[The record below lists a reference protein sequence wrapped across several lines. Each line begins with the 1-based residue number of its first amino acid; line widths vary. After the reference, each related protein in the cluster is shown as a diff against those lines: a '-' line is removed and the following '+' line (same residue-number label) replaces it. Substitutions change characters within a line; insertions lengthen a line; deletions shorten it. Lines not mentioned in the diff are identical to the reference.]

1 MQLTLRD
8 FFMRI
13 NLVTGVGQRTATA
26 CWRWLVIHP
35 EVQIIDSH
43 VVTRLAR
50 ELDLNTVVTAALQLE
65 LFSRDMNDT
74 VTENLTHSGC
84 LTIADAAYPEQLK
97 ETYAPPL
104 ALYFLGDLRRLNS
117 PQLAVVGSRHPTNYA
132 LRAMRL
138 LLPDVVEHRVCLVS
152 GLAQGVDTLTH
163 QVALAHRGTT
173 IAVIGTGLDKCYP
186 AANRALM
193 TTLAHH
199 QLVLSEYPWGTKGA
213 RHHFPERNRIIAGLS
228 QSVLVVEAA
237 HHSGSLITANIA
249 LQENRNV
256 LAVPG
261 TIDGKNSVGT
271 NELILAGA
279 KPILNSEHI
288 MEELLVDKLPSLEIP

>member
-13 NLVTGVGQRTATA
+13 NLVRGVGRKTANA
-26 CWRWLVIHP
+26 CWRWLDGHP
-35 EVQIIDSH
+35 EI
-43 VVTRLAR
+43 
-50 ELDLNTVVTAALQLE
+50 TVVDSLVVAQMAADLTLNAELTAALQLD
-65 LFSRDMNDT
+65 LFSRETNDT

-84 LTIADAAYPEQLK
+84 MTIVDAAYPVQLR

-104 ALYFLGDLRRLNS
+104 ALYFLGDLRRLRA
-117 PQLAVVGSRHPTNYA
+117 PQLAVVGSRKPTDYA

-138 LLPDVVEHRVCLVS
+138 LLPPIVEQRVCLVS

-173 IAVIGTGLDKCYP
+173 IAVIGTGLDTCYP
-186 AANRALM
+186 AANRDLM
-193 TTLAHH
+193 KTLAHH
-199 QLVLSEYPWGTKGA
+199 QLILSEYPWGTPGA
-213 RHHFPERNRIIAGLS
+213 RHHFPERNRIIAGLA
-228 QSVLVVEAA
+228 QSVLVIEAA
-237 HHSGSLITANIA
+237 HRSGSLITANIA

-261 TIDGKNSVGT
+261 TIDGQNSVGT

-288 MEELLVDKLPSLEIP
+288 MEELLVDKLP

>member
-13 NLVTGVGQRTATA
+13 NLVTGVGQRTANA
-26 CWRWLVIHP
+26 CWRWLLIHP
-35 EVQIIDSH
+35 DVKLIDAPL
-43 VVTRLAR
+43 VTKMAA
-50 ELDLNTVVTAALQLE
+50 ELMFTPQLTAALQLD
-65 LFSRDMNDT
+65 LFSRETNDT

-84 LTIADAAYPEQLK
+84 LTIADAAYPEQLR

-104 ALYFLGDLRRLNS
+104 ALYFLGDLRLLKA
-117 PQLAVVGSRHPTNYA
+117 PQLAVVGSRRPTDYA
-132 LRAMRL
+132 LRVMRL
-138 LLPDVVEHRVCLVS
+138 LLPAVIERRVCLVS
-152 GLAQGVDTLTH
+152 GLAQGVDTLAH

-173 IAVIGTGLDKCYP
+173 IAVIGTGLDHCYP
-186 AANRALM
+186 AANRELM

-199 QLVLSEYPWGTKGA
+199 QLILSEYPWGTPGA

-228 QSVLVVEAA
+228 QSVLVIEAA

-279 KPILNSEHI
+279 KPIMNSEHI
-288 MEELLVDKLPSLEIP
+288 MEEVLVDKLP

>member
-13 NLVTGVGQRTATA
+13 NLVRGVGQRTANA
-26 CWRWLVIHP
+26 CWRWLLIHP
-35 EVQIIDSH
+35 EIQIVDST
-43 VVTRLAR
+43 VVTQLAD
-50 ELDLNTVVTAALQLE
+50 DLGLNDTVTAALQLD
-65 LFSRDMNDT
+65 LFSRETNDT

-84 LTIADAAYPEQLK
+84 LTIADAAYPEQLR

-104 ALYFLGDLRRLNS
+104 ALYFLGDLRRLKA
-117 PQLAVVGSRHPTNYA
+117 PQLAVVGSRYPTDYA

-138 LLPDVVEHRVCLVS
+138 LLPTIVEQRVCLVS

-173 IAVIGTGLDKCYP
+173 VAVIGTGLDTCYP
-186 AANRALM
+186 AANRDLM
-193 TTLAHH
+193 KTLARQ
-199 QLVLSEYPWGTKGA
+199 QLILSEYPWGTPGA
-213 RHHFPERNRIIAGLS
+213 RHHFPERNRIIAGLA
-228 QSVLVVEAA
+228 QSVLVIEAA
-237 HHSGSLITANIA
+237 HRSGSLITANIA

-288 MEELLVDKLPSLEIP
+288 MEELLVDKLP

>member
-8 FFMRI
+8 FFMRL
-13 NLVTGVGQRTATA
+13 NLVRGIGQRTANA
-26 CWRWLVIHP
+26 CWRWLLIHP
-35 EVQIIDSH
+35 EIQLVDST
-43 VVTRLAR
+43 VVTQLA
-50 ELDLNTVVTAALQLE
+50 EALGLNATLTAALQLD
-65 LFSRDMNDT
+65 LFSRETNDT

-84 LTIADAAYPEQLK
+84 LTIADAAYPEQLR

-104 ALYFLGDLRRLNS
+104 ALYFLGDLRRLRG
-117 PQLAVVGSRHPTNYA
+117 PQLAVVGSRHPTDYA
-132 LRAMRL
+132 LRAMRQ
-138 LLPDVVEHRVCLVS
+138 LLPDVVEQRVCLVS
-152 GLAQGVDTLTH
+152 GLAQGVDTLAH

-173 IAVIGTGLDKCYP
+173 IAVIGTGLDSCYP
-186 AANRALM
+186 AANRELM
-193 TTLAHH
+193 KILAHQ
-199 QLVLSEYPWGTKGA
+199 QLILSEYPWGTPGA

-237 HHSGSLITANIA
+237 HRSGSLITANIA
-249 LQENRNV
+249 LQENQNV

-261 TIDGKNSVGT
+261 TIDGQNSVGT

-288 MEELLVDKLPSLEIP
+288 MEELLVDKLP

>member
-8 FFMRI
+8 FFMRL
-13 NLVTGVGQRTATA
+13 NLVTGVGQRTANN
-26 CWRWLVIHP
+26 CWRWLDSRP
-35 EVQIIDSH
+35 EIRQVDP
-43 VVTRLAR
+43 
-50 ELDLNTVVTAALQLE
+50 TVVSQFAKELSLTAAVTNALQLE

-84 LTIADAAYPEQLK
+84 LTIVDAAYPPQLR

-104 ALYFLGDLRRLNS
+104 ALYFLGDLRRLQA
-117 PQLAVVGSRHPTNYA
+117 PQLAVVGSRKPTDYA
-132 LRAMRL
+132 VRAMRL
-138 LLPDVVEHRVCLVS
+138 LLPAVVEQRVCLVS
-152 GLAQGVDTLTH
+152 GLAQGVDTMTH

-186 AANRALM
+186 AANRDLM
-193 TTLAHH
+193 ATLAHQ
-199 QLVLSEYPWGTKGA
+199 QLVLSEYPWGTNGA
-213 RHHFPERNRIIAGLS
+213 RHHFPERNRIIAGLA

-288 MEELLVDKLPSLEIP
+288 IEELLVDKVP

>member
-8 FFMRI
+8 FFMRL
-13 NLVTGVGQRTATA
+13 NLVTGVGQRTANA
-26 CWRWLVIHP
+26 CWRWLAEHP
-35 EVQIIDSH
+35 EIHRVDPA
-43 VVTRLAR
+43 VVSRFSD
-50 ELDLNTVVTAALQLE
+50 DLVLTTVVTNALQLE

-84 LTIADAAYPEQLK
+84 LTIADAAYPAQLK
-97 ETYAPPL
+97 ETYVPPL
-104 ALYFLGDLRRLNS
+104 ALYFLGDLRRLQA
-117 PQLAVVGSRHPTNYA
+117 PQLAVVGSRQPTDYA

-138 LLPDVVEHRVCLVS
+138 LLPAVVEQRVCLVS

-186 AANRALM
+186 AANRDLM
-193 TTLAHH
+193 ETLAHQ
-199 QLVLSEYPWGTKGA
+199 QLILSEYPWGTSGA
-213 RHHFPERNRIIAGLS
+213 RHHFPERNRIIAGLA

-261 TIDGKNSVGT
+261 MIDGKNSVGT

-288 MEELLVDKLPSLEIP
+288 IEELLVDKVP